1 MNDLIEKAYW
11 RGFWKTAMQMGMPPP
26 PPAPQRPRQLQ
37 QPMTQPGMMM
47 RPQSNPQMAQ
57 IQQMMKMMPMQQQQQ
72 FEKQLAGQFG
82 MKGQS
87 FTMNPSAK

>member
-1 MNDLIEKAYW
+1 
-11 RGFWKTAMQMGMPPP
+11 
-26 PPAPQRPRQLQ
+26 
-37 QPMTQPGMMM
+37 M

-57 IQQMMKMMPMQQQQQ
+57 IQQMMKMMPMPQQQQ

-87 FTMNPSAK
+87 FTMNPSAHLA